1 MGSSRMKDGPVIG
14 WPQSFE
20 MVLSNNDPGFNVT
33 EVIYMVSVALKDSL
47 LMCYLTIG
55 HK

>member
-20 MVLSNNDPGFNVT
+20 MILSNNDPGFNIT
-33 EVIYMVSVALKDSL
+33 EVIYMVRPLPCIAGSNRH
-47 LMCYLTIG
+47 MPIG
-55 HK
+55 WK